1 MQIDAQEGFDA
12 DSLSAFQREVQS
24 LDATLDYAK
33 EQFLAELCE
42 CGDLVAD
49 AVRKLSLLVFG
60 KPICARFDPS
70 FVHPLGERRVFPV
83 PPHDADPAACVV
95 AWCFFV
101 PSGLDRL
108 FAGWVGLYGRKRE
121 LAELAA
127 RCPRVATGQAHAVCA
142 ALGLPSW
149 ATDNPPTSGGYRTTT
164 TRKTKAPT
172 HRSDDR
178 TEPPF
183 GVVHDAPHGIGC
195 DGTHMSTDSTR
206 PNGGTDSVQHEGV
219 NNDESHGTPVPAH
232 RSCDSDSDP
241 NGPTASPST
250 DNILSIDRP
259 EDRTRSRVVQ
269 RTQKATEMGLQCSPA
284 DPHHRGQAED
294 ATNEGWW
301 LVSGWSGP
309 DETTE
314 VVISLPGAAKAAQTA
329 SQVLAAAIA
338 ETTED
343 ARERQAI
350 GLLAEV
356 MSCIG
361 HLPIPQMAPNTQPAN
376 DLYRLLLRAS
386 IRSADP
392 ARASNM
398 LAEFRRLW
406 PRDVSLLRQPAI
418 RVDFPSF
425 AGLSR
430 SVDDALSCVV
440 QRYELPIAAW
450 RTLVGFSDDPI
461 HAFKRE
467 TPPAV
472 GPKATAAQSASE
484 GALQSA
490 LQLLRSGT
498 AQPHRVFRRFR
509 LWGESIFTQL
519 PAADDY
525 VECILHRLQGL
536 PADDLTAVIWA
547 ADAAIAATAMAT
559 PKTHRAAE
567 LQRLYTTP
575 PAMLAA
581 YLRIELRL
589 QKLACPEEGRAP
601 PNWVFGTIVDV

>member
-24 LDATLDYAK
+24 LDATLDYCK

-70 FVHPLGERRVFPV
+70 FVHPEGARRVFPV

-101 PSGLDRL
+101 PPALDRL

-164 TRKTKAPT
+164 TRKTTQGVGCAIAPDHAEACAQT
-172 HRSDDR
+172 
-178 TEPPF
+178 
-183 GVVHDAPHGIGC
+183 GIQL
-195 DGTHMSTDSTR
+195 TN
-206 PNGGTDSVQHEGV
+206 PNGGTDNICPSECIQ
-219 NNDESHGTPVPAH
+219 
-232 RSCDSDSDP
+232 SDGCAIAPDHL
-241 NGPTASPST
+241 ST
-250 DNILSIDRP
+250 DSVCTRRCATAQTQ
-259 EDRTRSRVVQ
+259 RTR
-269 RTQKATEMGLQCSPA
+269 KATEMGLQCSPA
-284 DPHHRGQAED
+284 DAHHRGQALWGE

-314 VVISLPGAAKAAQTA
+314 VVISLPGADKAAQTA

-343 ARERQAI
+343 DRERQAI
-350 GLLAEV
+350 GLLAEL

-361 HLPIPQMAPNTQPAN
+361 HLPIPQMAPNTKTPH

-392 ARASNM
+392 ARASSK
-398 LAEFRRLW
+398 LAEFRRFW

-467 TPPAV
+467 PPPAV

-490 LQLLRSGT
+490 LQLLRSDPT
-498 AQPHRVFRRFR
+498 QPHRVFRRFR
-509 LWGESIFTQL
+509 VWGESIFTQL

-536 PADDLTAVIWA
+536 TADDLAAVIWA
-547 ADAAIAATAMAT
+547 ADAAMAATAMAT
-559 PKTHRAAE
+559 PKTQRAAE

-601 PNWVFGTIVDV
+601 PNWAFGTIVDV